1 MMAERW
7 CFLWS
12 HSPLVTEGKGE
23 GEASLTSVSSVT
35 SRVRSKPQAKV
46 SSLEKL
52 ASQCPESLS
61 QGTGKCWVSQ
71 VVHHGGGHQCLPA
84 PGKAV
89 WRERELMGTLTTL
102 QHRDLELR
110 LPSQEHGTELG
121 NKVSVL
127 QMFLISLDSHLLV
140 SCCSCL
146 GAGCTLP
153 KYSPAHMSR
162 VETVGISD
170 KRSPALLPILL
181 AEPAKCLPK
190 T

>member
-7 CFLWS
+7 CFLWY

-52 ASQCPESLS
+52 ASQCPGDWKVLGLTGGAPWWGPPMSPS
-61 QGTGKCWVSQ
+61 TRQGSVE
-71 VVHHGGGHQCLPA
+71 
-84 PGKAV
+84 
-89 WRERELMGTLTTL
+89 RERELMGTLTTL
-102 QHRDLELR
+102 QHQDLELR

>member
-1 MMAERW
+1 MLAERW

-12 HSPLVTEGKGE
+12 RSPLVTEGKGE

-35 SRVRSKPQAKV
+35 SSVRSKPQAKV

-71 VVHHGGGHQCLPA
+71 VVHHGGGHRCLPA

-110 LPSQEHGTELG
+110 LPSREQRTEFG
-121 NKVSVL
+121 NKASA
-127 QMFLISLDSHLLV
+127 
-140 SCCSCL
+140 C
-146 GAGCTLP
+146 
-153 KYSPAHMSR
+153 
-162 VETVGISD
+162 
-170 KRSPALLPILL
+170 
-181 AEPAKCLPK
+181 KCF
-190 T
+190 

>member
-1 MMAERW
+1 MLAERW

-12 HSPLVTEGKGE
+12 RSSLVTEGKGE

-35 SRVRSKPQAKV
+35 SSVRSKPQAKV

-110 LPSQEHGTELG
+110 LPSREQRTEFG
-121 NKVSVL
+121 NKASA
-127 QMFLISLDSHLLV
+127 
-140 SCCSCL
+140 C
-146 GAGCTLP
+146 
-153 KYSPAHMSR
+153 
-162 VETVGISD
+162 
-170 KRSPALLPILL
+170 
-181 AEPAKCLPK
+181 KCF
-190 T
+190 

>member
-1 MMAERW
+1 MLAERW

-35 SRVRSKPQAKV
+35 SSVRSKPQAKV

-52 ASQCPESLS
+52 ASQCPDSLS

-89 WRERELMGTLTTL
+89 VEGERAHGNPNHPTASRPRAPVAQPGTD
-102 QHRDLELR
+102 HAV
-110 LPSQEHGTELG
+110 PPP
-121 NKVSVL
+121 VSER
-127 QMFLISLDSHLLV
+127 LV
-140 SCCSCL
+140 SL
-146 GAGCTLP
+146 
-153 KYSPAHMSR
+153 
-162 VETVGISD
+162 V
-170 KRSPALLPILL
+170 
-181 AEPAKCLPK
+181 
-190 T
+190 